1 MSKYEYTTV
10 YEEFTGLKPPEPKT
24 IKPKRRRGHGHPY
37 RMRVNM
43 QDLDQQTPSVDCET
57 TDTPK
62 ALFQSSTH
70 QTQPAFHNNIKSLPL
85 LHENTEHSPQ
95 SPTVKYKK
103 RRIYTPDHVHTDTFE

>member
-10 YEEFTGLKPPEPKT
+10 YEEFTGLKPPEPKA

-43 QDLDQQTPSVDCET
+43 QDIHQQPSSVDCET
-57 TDTPK
+57 LDTPK
-62 ALFQSSTH
+62 ALFEPSARQVPQEFYS
-70 QTQPAFHNNIKSLPL
+70 NIKSPALS
-85 LHENTEHSPQ
+85 HESPEHKTQ

-103 RRIYTPDHVHTDTFE
+103 RRIYTPDHVHTDT